1 MSNYFCGGLGQL
13 LMYNISL
20 SVSRWTVTEAPV
32 PSARPCVSA
41 AYASWLT
48 VENRACEVRT

>member
-20 SVSRWTVTEAPV
+20 SVSRLECHTGPGSLGAPV
-32 PSARPCVSA
+32 FCQQ
-41 AYASWLT
+41 LT
-48 VENRACEVRT
+48 QDG